1 MITQLKGNKEKL
13 LNDFSLI
20 TCNLEIQKKS
30 LLTIKLELK
39 SRLHYIDII
48 AYHCISF
55 YIIYL
60 IFKSQFDYIVI

>member
-1 MITQLKGNKEKL
+1 MTTQIKGNKEKL

-39 SRLHYIDII
+39 SLLHYIDII
-48 AYHCISF
+48 AYHTVNIHQHYFLKFVS
-55 YIIYL
+55 
-60 IFKSQFDYIVI
+60 